1 MNFSEAY
8 LTERFEKAYK
18 AGVVA
23 KERGDYHAASEYFTN
38 AGALMRE
45 LAESGDPSKRAE
57 RLTTA
62 TRIENIALAMAKNAP
77 ARKRRSSDVPMSTV
91 VASELQEEQIPD
103 FVTFYPAEEIKCGF
117 ESVVG
122 ADEAK
127 EQMQNAI
134 AHLENELAKIRA
146 GKANPKILN
155 DVLVEYYGSP
165 TPLSQIANI
174 TAPDPR
180 TIAVQPWEKNMLA
193 PIQKAIM
200 NANLGFNPDN
210 NGEIVRINVPPLTEE
225 RRKELVKQSKGVG
238 ETAKVSVRNARRDA
252 IDAFKKMVKERLP
265 EDAAK
270 DAETEVQK
278 ITDIYNKKVDEILAQ
293 KEKDIMTI

>member
-1 MNFSEAY
+1 MN
-8 LTERFEKAYK
+8 
-18 AGVVA
+18 
-23 KERGDYHAASEYFTN
+23 
-38 AGALMRE
+38 
-45 LAESGDPSKRAE
+45 
-57 RLTTA
+57 
-62 TRIENIALAMAKNAP
+62 
-77 ARKRRSSDVPMSTV
+77 
-91 VASELQEEQIPD
+91 EE
-103 FVTFYPAEEIKCGF
+103 VKMYM
-117 ESVVG
+117 
-122 ADEAK
+122 DEAK

-155 DVLVEYYGSP
+155 DVLVDYYGSP
-165 TPLSQIANI
+165 TPLSQVANI

-180 TIAVQPWEKNMLA
+180 TIAVQPWEKSMLA

-225 RRKELVKQSKGVG
+225 RRKELVKQSKGIG

-252 IDAFKKMVKERLP
+252 IDTFKKMVKDGLP

-270 DAETEVQK
+270 DAEAEVQK